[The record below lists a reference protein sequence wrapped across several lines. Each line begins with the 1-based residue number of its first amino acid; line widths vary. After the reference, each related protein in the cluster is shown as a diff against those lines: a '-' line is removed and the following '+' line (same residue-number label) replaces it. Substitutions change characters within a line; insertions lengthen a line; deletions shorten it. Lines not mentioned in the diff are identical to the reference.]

1 MRINRFV
8 FLNLPIL
15 SLGEHLGL
23 TVSPHSPLPA
33 GYVILPANSRSPPLG
48 LMLFHSEEQASSY
61 LLPPCIPRI
70 STSAYAESRRTVG
83 DVCAPYLIWACN
95 INASEQI
102 RINLVLRVRK
112 AGIWPRSHSCQSQN
126 SHQSLNPLTVDD
138 KPSDAQ
144 MHHHLSA
151 SVERVTRVFGINQS
165 KYQQLLFVG
174 HDVQKRHIKGR
185 TVDAS

>member
-33 GYVILPANSRSPPLG
+33 GYVTLPANSRSPPLG

-61 LLPPCIPRI
+61 LLPSCIPRI

-83 DVCAPYLIWACN
+83 NISRPNLIGFVNGHSPQKIW
-95 INASEQI
+95 ID
-102 RINLVLRVRK
+102 RMFRLPP
-112 AGIWPRSHSCQSQN
+112 AGAWFWSQGFYTHDE
-126 SHQSLNPLTVDD
+126 HQA
-138 KPSDAQ
+138 SDAITPTG
-144 MHHHLSA
+144 A
-151 SVERVTRVFGINQS
+151 SRVVS
-165 KYQQLLFVG
+165 
-174 HDVQKRHIKGR
+174 
-185 TVDAS
+185 

>member
-33 GYVILPANSRSPPLG
+33 GYVTLPANSRSPPLG

-70 STSAYAESRRTVG
+70 STSANAESRRTVG
-83 DVCAPYLIWACN
+83 D
-95 INASEQI
+95 I
-102 RINLVLRVRK
+102 RHPNLVRQRSAQRFDSTRFPRLASCDLSSSYALNLRFCRQRSSEFPAQSGNPVA
-112 AGIWPRSHSCQSQN
+112 AGDEAIMQRVPAATAVLRTSPGCAYE
-126 SHQSLNPLTVDD
+126 PL
-138 KPSDAQ
+138 
-144 MHHHLSA
+144 
-151 SVERVTRVFGINQS
+151 
-165 KYQQLLFVG
+165 
-174 HDVQKRHIKGR
+174 
-185 TVDAS
+185 